1 MKLLSCHGIMQ
12 VDKECNSL
20 NIKFEEELSKVEEEN
35 DPLEVMENNDL
46 QEFNND
52 DLEAKD
58 SPLIS
63 G

>member
-1 MKLLSCHGIMQ
+1 MQ